1 MKIMLERK
9 VKQRE
14 YTDKDRAFITSSF
27 LKSLR
32 HTSNMK
38 NIPNKQFFNSLH
50 DKVINYL
57 KTKKVII
64 LCNPL
69 DYDQIY
75 AYMIYDDDVV
85 YFSYVKQIF
94 RRLGKA
100 KYMLKLAFGDSD
112 VYKFD
117 YPFKTFASEKM
128 KMKPYLNI
136 NNNPLLV

>member
-1 MKIMLERK
+1 MNIVLEKK

-38 NIPNKQFFNSLH
+38 NIPNKQFFNTLH
-50 DKVINYL
+50 DKIISYL
-57 KTKKVII
+57 ETKKVII

-75 AYMIYDDDVV
+75 AYMIYDHDVV
-85 YFSYVKQIF
+85 YFTYVKQIF

-100 KYMLKLAFGDSD
+100 KYMLKLAFGESE

-117 YPFKTFASEKM
+117 YPYKTFASEKM
-128 KMKPYLNI
+128 SEKDYLNI

>member
-1 MKIMLERK
+1 MKTMLEKK
-9 VKQRE
+9 VKQRG
-14 YTDKDRAFITSSF
+14 YTDNDRAFITSSF

-38 NIPNKQFFNSLH
+38 NISNKCFFDTLH
-50 DKVINYL
+50 DKIINYT
-57 KTKKVII
+57 KTKKIII

-75 AYMIYDDDVV
+75 AYMIYDDDVI
-85 YFSYVKQIF
+85 YFTYVKQIF

-100 KYMLKLAFGDSD
+100 KYMLKLAFGDAKS
-112 VYKFD
+112 YKFD

-128 KMKPYLNI
+128 KEKSYLDI
-136 NNNPLLV
+136 NYNPLLI

>member
-1 MKIMLERK
+1 MKIMLEKK
-9 VKQRE
+9 VKQRS
-14 YTDKDRAFITSSF
+14 YTEQDRAFITSSF

-38 NIPNKQFFNSLH
+38 NIPNKQFFKTLH
-50 DKVINYL
+50 DKIINYL
-57 KTKKVII
+57 NTKKVII

-100 KYMLKLAFGDSD
+100 KYMLKLAFGDTD

-128 KMKPYLNI
+128 KEKPYLDI